1 MARQRCYL
9 LIVGIVAAQW
19 AAPAR
24 AWGQSP
30 FDPPPVA
37 SGPPTPG
44 VRGIFD
50 PSQAPTGPIQSTGA
64 EGAPAATFVAPGGR
78 LSGGDAAAS
87 AAVAS
92 NTTISAEAVPLE
104 GGEIV
109 ARIDGQVVL
118 ASDVLWQVNQ
128 LIALNK
134 VPPDQVEE
142 ARKFLVRR
150 QVLDLIDTKIL
161 FADFRR
167 TLPPENMQKVEEAI
181 AEPFEKN
188 EVPRLI
194 KMFKV
199 KDRGELDELLK
210 ESGTSVKDIQRQ
222 FTEKT
227 VAGEWLRQRTPKPK
241 EITHEA
247 MLAYYNDHLKEYEY
261 PARVEWEELMV
272 RFDRCGG
279 DREAAWRMLAEMG
292 NEVWTK
298 AQAAGAVRGPVF
310 AEVAKAKSHGF
321 TAADGGL
328 HPLTT
333 HGALKCEELNVALAT
348 LEIGQLSDGIE
359 SELGFHIVRVLRREA
374 AGRTP
379 FTEAQAKI
387 RETLQRE
394 QKEVLFLAE
403 IAEIRKAARVWTVF
417 DGDVSGVRLTELLEQ
432 KQRR

>member
-1 MARQRCYL
+1 M
-9 LIVGIVAAQW
+9 
-19 AAPAR
+19 
-24 AWGQSP
+24 SS
-30 FDPPPVA
+30 D
-37 SGPPTPG
+37 
-44 VRGIFD
+44 
-50 PSQAPTGPIQSTGA
+50 
-64 EGAPAATFVAPGGR
+64 E
-78 LSGGDAAAS
+78 AAA

-92 NTTISAEAVPLE
+92 NTPVPADAVPLE
-104 GGEIV
+104 GGQIV
-109 ARIDGQVVL
+109 ARIDGDVVL
-118 ASDVLWQVNQ
+118 ASDVLWQVDQ
-128 LIALNK
+128 LLALNK
-134 VPPDQVEE
+134 VPPEQVEE

-167 TLPPENMQKVEEAI
+167 TLPPENLKKVEEAI
-181 AEPFEKN
+181 AEPFEQK
-188 EVPRLI
+188 EIPRLI

-199 KDRGELDELLK
+199 KDRSELDEYLK
-210 ESGTSVKDIQRQ
+210 RSGTSVKDIQRQ

-241 EITHEA
+241 EVTHEA

-321 TAADGGL
+321 TAAEGGL

-333 HGALKCEELNVALAT
+333 NGALKCEELNAALET

-359 SELGFHIVRVLRREA
+359 SELGFHIVRVLRRET

-379 FTEAQAKI
+379 FTEAQTKI

-403 IAEIRKAARVWTVF
+403 LAEIRKAARVWTVF
-417 DGDVSGVRLTELLEQ
+417 DGDVSGVRLTELLEP